1 MSGGVGKGRVRSS
14 WRLLLA
20 VVVLGLVAAGAAGAR
35 PFGVT
40 AKNAGTDTLVIA
52 NAVKVDTLDPAQNS
66 VNESIWLDQNI
77 WARLLQPNANGTGLI
92 PDLATKW
99 TVSKNGLTY
108 RFTLRS
114 AKFSD
119 GSPITAEDVAFSY
132 TRMRFQ
138 KDSAYAAPFQPL
150 VKAEAKDPKTV
161 VMTLDRRF
169 TPFLTLTEIW
179 NTGVV
184 PKAAVEKMG
193 DDAFAKAPVVS
204 GPFKFVDWKT
214 GDRVILAKNEHYYRQ
229 GLPHLD
235 GVEFMYVP
243 DDNTRVSMLL
253 AGEIEACVPVPA
265 PRMAELK
272 AAGYRA
278 DPEAGS
284 ATYDMLIN
292 HEKEPFNN
300 LKFRQAISHGIDRQA
315 ISDAVTMGTGTP
327 ATSIFSPTLD
337 FFDKSLPLVAR
348 DVEKA
353 KALLQESGV
362 TNPSFEL
369 IQNAGA
375 VDEEKA
381 TVLIQAQ
388 LAEVGITVN
397 IAKIDSTTAWTR
409 LTNGEYQAEMNWWYN
424 ETRDPDNALRWC
436 AWGSGDNKSYYTRY
450 NNDEVNKLIDQ
461 AAGETDAAKRAEM
474 YAKIQQI
481 CVDEVAQVAIYH
493 PNWLNAYS
501 PKLKKLTLN
510 IGLQFSDIDESDLA

>member
-1 MSGGVGKGRVRSS
+1 MDRRSFMKAS
-14 WRLLLA
+14 AFTAASILA
-20 VVVLGLVAAGAAGAR
+20 WPATSLR
-35 PFGVT
+35 
-40 AKNAGTDTLVIA
+40 A
-52 NAVKVDTLDPAQNS
+52 NAQGQKILHLGYSSEVLTLDPIKTVYGPDIIIQG
-66 VNESIWLDQNI
+66 IMY
-77 WARLLQPNANGTGLI
+77 ARLLQANADRTKLGPGLAKSWEI
-92 PDLATKW
+92 SEDGKTYTFHLAD
-99 TVSKNGLTY
+99 
-108 RFTLRS
+108 

-119 GSPITAEDVAFSY
+119 GSPITAEDVTFSY

-179 NTGVV
+179 NTGIV
-184 PKAAVEKMG
+184 PKAAVEKLG
-193 DDAFAKAPVVS
+193 DEGFAKAPIVS
-204 GPFKFVDWKT
+204 GPFKFVEWKT
-214 GDRVILAKNEHYYRQ
+214 GDRVILEKNEHYYRE

-235 GVEFMYVP
+235 GIEFMYVP
-243 DDNTRVSMLL
+243 DDNTRVSMLQ

-278 DPEAGS
+278 DPEPGS

-292 HEKEPFNN
+292 HEKAPFDN
-300 LKFRQAISHGIDRQA
+300 LKFRQAISYGIDRQA
-315 ISDAVTMGTGTP
+315 ICDAVTMGTGTP

-337 FFDKSLPLVAR
+337 YFDKALPLVAR

-362 TNPSFEL
+362 TDPSFEL

-436 AWGSGDNKSYYTRY
+436 AWGAGDNKSYYTRY

-461 AAGETDAAKRAEM
+461 AAGETDSGKRGAM

-481 CVDEVAQVAIYH
+481 AVAEVAQVAIYH
-493 PNWLNAYS
+493 PAWLNAYS
-501 PKLKKLTLN
+501 PKLKELTLN
-510 IGLQFSDIDESDLA
+510 IGLQFSDIDETDLA